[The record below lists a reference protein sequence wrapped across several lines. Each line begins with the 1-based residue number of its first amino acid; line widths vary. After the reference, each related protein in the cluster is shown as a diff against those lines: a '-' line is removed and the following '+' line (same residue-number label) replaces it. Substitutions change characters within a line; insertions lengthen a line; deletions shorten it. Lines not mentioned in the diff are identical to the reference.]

1 MVEALLPYLV
11 QDMAFASLAP
21 KLSFLLLLCRK
32 SSISL
37 SWSVHSQI
45 KNQRTTRINFFDCL
59 KDFLRIIK
67 VREDGKLVKKE
78 RATKRDLVKKRKDCI
93 GSFSMDEFST
103 SLYLLKVTYISSSG
117 SCISW
122 SCPSPPLS
130 AISAATLCLWKKNS
144 SRTMRLIY
152 DREKGGK
159 WDMDEDRRRGRA
171 A

>member
-11 QDMAFASLAP
+11 QDLAP

-67 VREDGKLVKKE
+67 IREVLAPSKLVKKE

-130 AISAATLCLWKKNS
+130 AISAATLCLWKK
-144 SRTMRLIY
+144 T
-152 DREKGGK
+152 
-159 WDMDEDRRRGRA
+159 A
-171 A
+171 AGQWG